1 MTKTGEYIRIG
12 MVSSRN
18 KEARQIHQRKCYK
31 RRVQDSD
38 LSCPY
43 AIVYDTRLDE
53 LQAHGPQLPPLNN
66 IVLSL
71 ISSYMVSERRDAH
84 YNNKKT
90 EPAREKCSHSQ
101 QDPPINPRRHPR
113 NRNTTKRLYISTRI
127 KKNFHNTPPALAPLV
142 A

>member
-1 MTKTGEYIRIG
+1 
-12 MVSSRN
+12 
-18 KEARQIHQRKCYK
+18 
-31 RRVQDSD
+31 VQDSD

-84 YNNKKT
+84 YNNKKNRTGERKMLTQSTGSANKSSQTST
-90 EPAREKCSHSQ
+90 E
-101 QDPPINPRRHPR
+101 
-113 NRNTTKRLYISTRI
+113 
-127 KKNFHNTPPALAPLV
+127 
-142 A
+142 

>member
-1 MTKTGEYIRIG
+1 

-18 KEARQIHQRKCYK
+18 KEALQIHQRKCYK

-43 AIVYDTRLDE
+43 AIMYDTRLDE
-53 LQAHGPQLPPLNN
+53 LQADGPQLPPQNV

-84 YNNKKT
+84 YNNNKKQNR
-90 EPAREKCSHSQ
+90 REENAHTVNRIRQ
-101 QDPPINPRRHPR
+101 QILADIHRIKK
-113 NRNTTKRLYISTRI
+113 TTKRLYISTRI
-127 KKNFHNTPPALAPLV
+127 KTNSHNTPPALAPLV

>member
-53 LQAHGPQLPPLNN
+53 LQAHGPQLPPLNI

-84 YNNKKT
+84 YNNKKNRTGERKMLTQSTGSANKSSQTST
-90 EPAREKCSHSQ
+90 E
-101 QDPPINPRRHPR
+101 
-113 NRNTTKRLYISTRI
+113 
-127 KKNFHNTPPALAPLV
+127 
-142 A
+142 

>member
-12 MVSSRN
+12 MISSRN

-31 RRVQDSD
+31 RCVRDSD

-43 AIVYDTRLDE
+43 AIVYDTRSDE
-53 LQAHGPQLPPLNN
+53 LQADGPQLPPQNV

-84 YNNKKT
+84 YNNKKNRT
-90 EPAREKCSHSQ
+90 GERKMLTRATGSAH
-101 QDPPINPRRHPR
+101 NPRRHSQ

-127 KKNFHNTPPALAPLV
+127 KTNSHNTPPALAPLV
-142 A
+142 V